1 MSASSIP
8 PPLYTR
14 FILSNTLLK
23 RKLFHVGMSAS
34 SIPFKLDSPYTMDNF
49 KQYCNQVV
57 MSASSIHPRL
67 GDQDIRSRA
76 DLPCPPPLENK
87 LNFNFTRAG

>member
-57 MSASSIHPRL
+57 MSASSI
-67 GDQDIRSRA
+67 
-76 DLPCPPPLENK
+76 PPL
-87 LNFNFTRAG
+87 L